1 MKTSFRR
8 NIVIGFGV
16 SLLLL
21 LISSAA
27 SFVSIR
33 LLLDNFGRVTHTHE
47 VLNVLEKLNRKLVEA
62 ETSLRGFALT
72 QDATFLTS
80 YTEDSTEVKALLRD
94 FASRTSDNYA
104 QIRNLDSLTKLVD
117 KRLTYLSG
125 GMLIL
130 SGDQPITKE
139 QWLSGKN
146 LMSKTTDLIR
156 LMEEI
161 EQNLLLQRSTMA
173 GRFSQFT
180 PMLIVCA
187 AIISIL
193 LTTVFYLRVMS
204 DLRKRV
210 RLQEELIKKDR
221 EISERIRII
230 KEIADKISGGN
241 YQIRLDDEGKD
252 LLGNLAGSLNKM
264 AESLNYS
271 FGVLSDKEWLQ
282 AGIAGLTIRMQGE
295 KSLKLLCSDILDFA
309 VATTGSQVG
318 AFYLLN
324 DNHLDLINTFGLEDG
339 VQKKIKLGQGIVGQV
354 AADKKLIHF
363 EGLNDE
369 NFMISLASG
378 MIKPKGVIVFPV
390 IHENKV
396 LGVIE
401 LGCLDGY
408 HRNHL
413 HFIQSIEQQIGIVI
427 NSTGNRQRLQELLEE
442 TQAQSEELQTQHSE
456 LENVNE
462 ELRLQSQKLQV
473 SEEELKVQQ
482 EELMQSNTELEE
494 RTNMLEEKNSLI
506 EERNQEIQ
514 EKARELDISMR
525 YKSEFLANM
534 SHELRTPL
542 NSILLLSRLM
552 YENNEENLT
561 PDQVEFAKVIQTS
574 GQALLSLID
583 EILDLSKIES
593 GKMQIEVGE
602 TSLREIGNDINS
614 LFYPIAKEKNI
625 EFNIEFDSD
634 VPAVVETDKARLEQ
648 IIKNLVSN
656 AIKFTSQG
664 EVKMRIRRDPDRNE
678 FMVFD
683 VVDTGIGIPEDK
695 HQLIFE
701 AFQQADGSTR
711 RQYGGT
717 GLGLS
722 ISRELARLLG
732 GSIELKSSQGEGSTF
747 SLRIP
752 LQNDPGLASE
762 DLPVTGQQN
771 GEAGTAKNGVEVLV
785 TGHSVPDDRQLVR
798 TADKTIL
805 IIEDDVPFAITL
817 LEFSRRKG
825 YKGIVALRGD
835 EGLEL
840 ARKYR
845 PTGILLDVN
854 LPVKNGWEVM
864 KELKENSRTRN
875 IPVHVMSST
884 ELGKQSLRN
893 GAMDFINKPVAF
905 EKMGEVFQNIEMI
918 LKREPRKVL
927 IVEENP
933 KHAEALSFFLEN
945 FQVKSIIRNNVREGI
960 ASLLEKDVHCVILDM
975 GIAYQK
981 SYDILEE
988 VKKTPGLEKL
998 PIIIFTGKHLSKAE
1012 EIRIR
1017 QYADSIVV
1025 KTAHSY
1031 QRILDEVSLFLHLM
1045 EEQPDTAG
1053 GSFKKLGRLGE
1064 VLAGKKVLIADDDV
1078 RNIFSLSRAL
1088 ENFEMKVYSATD
1100 GREALQQLSENPEIN
1115 IVLMDMM
1122 MPEMDGYES
1131 MKEIRKIPRFQKIPI
1146 IAVTAKAMA
1155 GDREKCIRS
1164 GASDYITKPVDTDQ
1178 LLSLLRVWL
1187 YEQA

>member
-8 NIVIGFGV
+8 NIIIGFGV

-33 LLLDNFGRVTHTHE
+33 LLLANFGRVTHTHE

-62 ETSLRGFALT
+62 ETSQRGFALT
-72 QDATFLTS
+72 KDTSFLTS
-80 YTEDSTEVKALLRD
+80 FKEDSIEVKAQVRHLATL
-94 FASRTSDNYA
+94 TSDNYS
-104 QIRNLDSLTKLVD
+104 QIRNFDSLTKFVD
-117 KRLTYLSG
+117 RRLTYLSG
-125 GMLIL
+125 GISIL
-130 SGDQPITKE
+130 SDDKQITKE
-139 QWLSGKN
+139 QWMRGKD
-146 LMSKTTDLIR
+146 LMTRTTDLIR
-156 LMEEI
+156 VMEEI
-161 EQNLLLQRSTMA
+161 EQNLLIQRSTLT

-180 PMLIVCA
+180 PMLIVFA

-193 LTTVFYLRVMS
+193 LTMVFYLRVMS
-204 DLRKRV
+204 DFRKRV

-221 EISERIRII
+221 EVSERIRII
-230 KEIADKISGGN
+230 KEISDKISGGN
-241 YQIRLDDEGKD
+241 YKIRLGDEGKD

-264 AESLNYS
+264 AESLDYS

-295 KSLKLLCSDILDFA
+295 KTLRFLCNDILNFV
-309 VATTGSQVG
+309 VATTGSEVG
-318 AFYLLN
+318 AFYLVN
-324 DNHLDLINTFGLEDG
+324 DYYLELMITYGLEDG
-339 VQKKIKLGQGIVGQV
+339 VQKTIEPGQGIVGQV

-378 MIKPKGVIVFPV
+378 VIRPKSIVVFP
-390 IHENKV
+390 ITHENKV
-396 LGVIE
+396 MGVIE

-408 HRNHL
+408 NRNHI

-427 NSTGNRQRLQELLEE
+427 HSAGNRQRLQELLEV
-442 TQAQSEELQTQHSE
+442 TQTQSEELQTQHSE
-456 LENVNE
+456 LENMNE

-482 EELMQSNTELEE
+482 EELMQTNTELEE
-494 RTNMLEEKNSLI
+494 RTNMLEERNSLI
-506 EERNQEIQ
+506 EERNKEIQ
-514 EKARELDISMR
+514 EKARELAISTR

-561 PDQVEFAKVIQTS
+561 ADQVEFAKVIQTS

-602 TSLREIGNDINS
+602 ISLREICNDIS
-614 LFYPIAKEKNI
+614 GLFQPIAKEKNI
-625 EFNIEFDSD
+625 GFNIEIDPD
-634 VPAVVETDKARLEQ
+634 VPAVVETDKERLEQ

-656 AIKFTSQG
+656 ATKFTSHG
-664 EVKMRIRRDPDRNE
+664 EVKMRVRKDPDRNE
-678 FMVFD
+678 FLVFE

-732 GSIELKSSQGEGSTF
+732 GSIGLKSKQGEGSTF

-752 LQNDPGLASE
+752 MRKNPGLASE
-762 DLPVTGQQN
+762 ELPVDVQQKEVTATLNN
-771 GEAGTAKNGVEVLV
+771 GAEVLV
-785 TGHSVPDDRQLVR
+785 PAQQVPDDREQVR
-798 TADKTIL
+798 TSDKTIL

-825 YKGIVALRGD
+825 YKGIVATRGD

-864 KELKENSRTRN
+864 TELKENHRTKH

-884 ELGKQSLRN
+884 ELGKQSLGS

-945 FQVKSIIRNNVREGI
+945 FQVKSVIRNDVREGI

-1045 EEQPDTAG
+1045 EEQRDTAG

-1078 RNIFSLSRAL
+1078 RNIFSLTRAL

-1100 GREALQQLSENPEIN
+1100 GREALQQLSENPDIN

-1146 IAVTAKAMA
+1146 IAVTAKAMT